1 MCSYPGNA
9 VICRQNVGASE
20 CYQKRILLKCFYKI
34 TFKNIH
40 CSKRLHSSII
50 ILQDEE
56 LHLLATARDQRSNT
70 GHQYIPSAPTV
81 PQHHPSHHTHHAHAH
96 HAHPHSQAAAAAA
109 AAAALNSTPPV
120 LLQEPAV
127 HPNPHDLY
135 VSELCD
141 NLLVSDFKFVLS

>member
-1 MCSYPGNA
+1 M
-9 VICRQNVGASE
+9 
-20 CYQKRILLKCFYKI
+20 
-34 TFKNIH
+34 TFKKLNCSQELLH
-40 CSKRLHSSII
+40 CSLI

-96 HAHPHSQAAAAAA
+96 HVHPHSQAAAAAA